1 MNRKELVRI
10 GCAPGEIFLQSFT
23 THPKAIVIDMD
34 PTAVHCHGAQQLLL
48 FNAHEDEY
56 CLMPFHVYDGLTGKL
71 ITTTIRSGKTPTG
84 EEILALLKR
93 IVRQIR
99 NRFSDTVLIF
109 RADSHHCKPAVHAW
123 CEAHNAEFV
132 IGLGPN
138 RALDRQ
144 FEFSFE
150 QAKLKYKNLGKACRV
165 YAAGYYAAS
174 TWERPRRVICRMELN
189 WHMRSSIPFA

>member
-10 GCAPGEIFLQSFT
+10 GYAPGEIFLQSFT

-84 EEILALLKR
+84 GDSGAAQTNCPANPQPFFRYGLDFSC
-93 IVRQIR
+93 RQPPLQTGG
-99 NRFSDTVLIF
+99 SCV
-109 RADSHHCKPAVHAW
+109 V
-123 CEAHNAEFV
+123 
-132 IGLGPN
+132 
-138 RALDRQ
+138 
-144 FEFSFE
+144 
-150 QAKLKYKNLGKACRV
+150 
-165 YAAGYYAAS
+165 
-174 TWERPRRVICRMELN
+174 
-189 WHMRSSIPFA
+189 